1 MASVFEILS
10 SAESTVDNQVRLTI
24 DGNNRRRR
32 QSCWN
37 FSDYHCKLLLMCWLR
52 PKEWT
57 VGPSHFRYVAI
68 KKQCQSYRTQ
78 NASFYSLQISAA
90 FQFWFSPW
98 RFAFR
103 PEWFHFHEHHWSWIK
118 RVPCTRYINELQ
130 FSSCRLIIHRGTC
143 WQRTINIAEN
153 SLNQESTVAASFF
166 FFVFFFFFFFFTNYF
181 WDNVFIFQSYRVSKV
196 SFYRSVFISSL
207 FFFFGCISSWWLA
220 SSRLTLIESCSNYDP
235 SLVKTYLSFRSIICG
250 LLTWDAAGL
259 FFLSPSSSASCRRY
273 QVLVMSI
280 ALIIIHNAPH
290 RFGPRSGSCLRLLCS
305 PFTKAVLPPPPSLN
319 G

>member
-24 DGNNRRRR
+24 DGNNCRRR

-166 FFVFFFFFFFFTNYF
+166 FLSSFSSSSSPITFGTTFLFSSRTGFQKFRFTVPF
-181 WDNVFIFQSYRVSKV
+181 
-196 SFYRSVFISSL
+196 SFPLF